1 LYLSNT
7 WCYSNER
14 TAPVALQV
22 SSDITA
28 GSMRPFYATN
38 SNCERESHE
47 KAATLM
53 KIASFG
59 SFCVGPCKFVLVPF
73 FFSFPECLI
82 SWVDLWIQLLHP
94 LHQHYHGYRIST
106 YNSRP
111 VQAGFSRSTPLL
123 FPSRPEGIISD
134 NNIGF
139 QLDNRKTS

>member
-1 LYLSNT
+1 MCFSNT

-14 TAPVALQV
+14 TATVALQV

-53 KIASFG
+53 NIASFG

-73 FFSFPECLI
+73 FF
-82 SWVDLWIQLLHP
+82 
-94 LHQHYHGYRIST
+94 
-106 YNSRP
+106 
-111 VQAGFSRSTPLL
+111 
-123 FPSRPEGIISD
+123 PSRGVPDLMSGSV
-134 NNIGF
+134 NPAAAPTASTLPWLSN
-139 QLDNRKTS
+139 